1 MANELS
7 KIDGETSEFGAGD
20 VYNAPVSA
28 IWYETDKSAI
38 DYDPRVERDLSA
50 EFVAGIETDGV
61 LESITVR
68 RRTNPANPKQTL
80 KVVNGKT
87 RFRGAKKA
95 GRVVIKVGIVECD
108 DKEALRLQV
117 MLNAHRFAD
126 ESDLQCD
133 NAARLRAAGYDVPA
147 IAATFGIPVSTVAN
161 TLKIVDRVPEVAANP
176 NIGFAAKEEL
186 ARRDPDVAKAAL
198 EAVNDLA
205 DAAKASPDGKAKGI
219 TGGRKA
225 DATTKKTKTGE
236 TKAQVS
242 HSAVKAIADAI
253 EGKPAKPEKD
263 DKPAKSAPAPKA
275 APTVAAKDTRPD
287 AGSLR
292 AKAATA
298 RAVSMLAKGTGTSAE
313 VHRAFVAGVQAAL
326 FFAAGDKVE
335 GIKIGCLTP
344 DAQSAVSDV
353 LARLF
358 GKDAAE
364 KDAPVAKTA

>member
-7 KIDGETSEFGAGD
+7 KINGETSEFGAGD

-68 RRTNPANPKQTL
+68 RRTNPKNPKQTL

-186 ARRDPDVAKAAL
+186 ARRDPEVAKAAL

-253 EGKPAKPEKD
+253 EGKPAKAD
-263 DKPAKSAPAPKA
+263 APKA
-275 APTVAAKDTRPD
+275 PKADKPTPTIAPKDSRPG
-287 AGSLR
+287 ANELR
-292 AKAATA
+292 SKAATA
-298 RAVSMLAKGTGTSAE
+298 RAVSMLAKGTGTAAE
-313 VHRAFVAGVQAAL
+313 AHRAFVAGVQAAL

-335 GIKIGCLTP
+335 GIKVACLTP
-344 DAQSAVSDV
+344 EAQAAVTDV
-353 LARLF
+353 LSRMF